1 MKIQNILELVF
12 ISILLTL
19 SGCAVIGGIFKAGVG
34 FGIFLVILVI
44 ALIFFVISKVG
55 KGK

>member
-1 MKIQNILELVF
+1 MKIQNILELSF
-12 ISILLTL
+12 IAILLTL